1 MNFAG
6 KFGSG
11 AADTF
16 SSVALYSDS
25 PAHRGGSD
33 AVTIPDAHLLF
44 SGDYSRS
51 GTDLIVSDQFHRVV
65 VPNYFHGDKR
75 PMLVSPEGAPLDPGV
90 IEALTGHVQYAQA
103 SGAAAAGKV
112 VGHVVKM
119 TGSASVVR
127 NGVTVTLNEGDNVYQ
142 SDVVQTGSGST
153 LGLVLIDGTTFNLS
167 ASARLMLSDL
177 TYEAGSTS
185 NSALFTLVQGAA
197 SFVAGQVAKTGD
209 MKVGTPVATMG
220 IRGTAVILD
229 ISAVDGRVSISVVD
243 QRDGQVHAVQVFNTQ
258 GVLIGTVTSNGSA
271 LTLTP
276 VANFEVIAQES
287 NKTVAQVALEFN
299 TFQTLLQT
307 YDVGRQLFPNLPE
320 HTDNANPQQPTRFAG
335 SQIQPA
341 DSTSTQFNAP
351 VGANTGSLLP
361 AGPGTPVQVVINSG
375 SGPTGSSTAPADPIV
390 VQVVVPATP
399 LPFVVTPPTVSRIS
413 GDGGDHFGPVMSA
426 DGQSIVYDPDGS
438 IFLYDRQSNT
448 TITIAQAGNGFTY
461 SGQTISADGRYIVFQ
476 GSDGTQSYVFIY
488 NNDPSDS
495 AHYQHTIQLVEG
507 GAPAVSGDGSIIVV
521 EHGGNSIGVYD
532 QQGHVL
538 ATITPAAIGE
548 TGSVW
553 LPAISANGHLIAFWS
568 TGASTPGG
576 SGHLLTYDLSTGT
589 VTDIAST
596 ATDAG
601 NSAASLSAD
610 GRYIVY
616 QSDAPGGHS
625 EIYLYDLST
634 GQVVFHTA
642 NASGASYN
650 PVISPDG
657 HFIIFASDAHLTSGD
672 TNAVADTYVVD
683 VSDPGNPVYR
693 LVSSLADGTQSDAAS
708 NLGAAISVG
717 GLFVAFG
724 SSASNLSQGDTPGTG
739 DIFLADATSGHSA
752 IIRETANSPPIL
764 EASGIITLTGDHNGV
779 TLGVS
784 DPTGRFTAEFDADGN
799 IVWHFSEPRSDFASL
814 LPGQLAIQNFTVT
827 LSNSVGTTTIP
838 VRVSVYDADQPVAAV
853 VANPG
858 TIAGDNDGNTLT
870 GTAGNDILQGFGGD
884 DTIIGLTGLDRA
896 VYTDATGGIT
906 VDMAAWTVSGQGV
919 GTDTLTDIEAIQGS
933 NFIDHYSAVGFTGI
947 SGVPGVPIGLNTF
960 EGMAGDDFIIGNV
973 NVQGQA
979 LTRISYASATA
990 AVTVDFAAGT
1000 AIGNASVGSDHFTN
1014 VSGVIGSSFGDTL
1027 RGSDNI
1033 NGSYESFEGRGGND
1047 IIDGRGGYDL
1057 AVYSNDPATT
1067 LGITVNLAAGTVIGD
1082 ASIGT
1087 DTLDSVEA
1095 VRGTQFADTYDARH
1109 FGSAGFL
1116 NPATGN
1122 VGSYGTFNNFDGQ
1135 GGNDLIYGNGNTRI
1149 QYSQSTAAVTVD
1161 IELGTAHGTAS
1172 GDLANT
1178 GTDTFSG
1185 VNAVMG
1191 SMFGDTLLGSANN
1204 ESFLGLAG
1212 DDFIDGRGGFDTAQ
1226 YGILT
1231 FTTGGVSVDLVHGIV
1246 AGDAST
1252 GTDTLRSIEGVQGT
1266 NFNDTFDATN
1276 FGAAGYLDP
1285 LLFNVGNN
1293 GTYNQFEG
1301 WDGDDQIT
1309 GNGNTTILYVN
1320 AGAGVTVDLAAG
1332 TAHGTASGDLANIGQ
1347 DTITG
1352 GVNSVVGSNFGDV
1365 LLGSDNAP
1373 GTIEQFNGLGGNDT
1387 LDGRGGTDRLIGGG
1401 GADTFVYAA
1410 GYGAD
1415 TIADFHHSDGDRI
1428 DLTGVPGIHSLADV
1442 LAHATPSGVDTF
1454 IDFGGGNSLTL
1465 SNVSLASLVADDFV
1479 FNELATSTLT
1489 STAGVS
1495 IVVTPDGATN
1505 GFVFPGA
1512 GNVTTPGTPEDRIV
1526 LGYDIGA
1533 SHVVLNSDPMLG
1545 VHDFTPI
1552 SSVFHSFDGGSSVVT
1567 RLDAGNDVTLTQ
1579 TIELGTDANFFTTT
1593 IDIDNGGTL
1602 DLTGVRFMRSFDP
1615 DQDLQPFGTFF
1626 TFNDVAQNPDG
1637 SASFAIVSAIG
1648 PTSGVHAALVGLGGQ
1663 WRGSVFGFTNT
1674 DPYVPGAFDTPVD
1687 PNGALDDLAI
1697 SLTNDIGTVVA
1708 GSHVQIT
1715 YFTTAN
1721 VATDG
1726 SNALYGAAGNDTVDG
1741 LGGDDLL
1748 IGLGGADTFV
1758 FSPGAGHDT
1767 IYDFTP
1773 GADRIQ
1779 LDHFSGVPLSV
1790 NGVFTEADLDA
1801 WRATPGVFETQG
1813 NDTLIHLSPDD
1824 TLLLK
1829 NVAAADLHAAD
1840 FIVVAN
1846 QAPTVDGDMA
1856 IAVVRGSSVA
1866 LTTADVKADDLDG
1879 DPASLTFTVVESSH
1893 GHLFNAESGDTI
1905 APGDHFTLGDIQANW
1920 ILFVTDDPD
1929 YAGAGAVT
1937 LTLSDG
1943 ASPDRTVFVGASI
1956 VDAQFTVLTADGY
1969 DFDQDDPIGAMGRG
1983 DVVPDSADP
1992 AHSFTIVNGQAN
2004 RDFLVTGSGFVY
2016 NPELHRFTAGTIT
2029 FIQEVTH
2036 DPSHTPLATFS
2047 LHVPAAD
2054 WYNAVVAQSHGDQG
2068 PIEALVSQWTFS
2080 FVGNGGGDAFFA
2092 GDVND
2097 IFTGR
2102 SGNDTLGG
2110 EFGYDRANYGGA
2122 TGPINVQLAAG
2133 TVTGDGSVGADTLQS
2148 IEFVT
2153 GSNFADTFNATGFS
2167 ASSTNAGSTVAFNVG
2182 GTFNEFEGR
2191 GGNDTIIGNGD
2202 TRISYYHATSGVTVT
2217 FDGWISG
2224 QGASGHASG
2233 DSSVGTDTFTGVS
2246 RVRGSF
2252 FDDTFFGSDN
2262 PFGTNENFEGLGG
2275 HDVTH
2280 GGVGFDRAIY
2290 RGAFVG
2296 TGITVDLAA
2305 GTVTGGSDV
2314 GSDLLDSVEG
2324 ITGTDFADVYNA
2336 VGFSTSSANAGN
2348 TQVSATNATATDF
2361 NEFEGAGGDDTVIG
2375 NGNTRIAFYN
2385 ATGGVVVTLGDN
2397 TDPNASTNH
2406 GSAVGASSGVDD
2418 IVSGVTRVRGSE
2430 FNDIITGNSANNT
2443 LEGRA
2448 GNDVLDGRAG
2458 DDVLIGGTG
2467 ADIFVYE
2474 ANGGHDRI
2482 TDFNRAQGDRIDLRL
2497 AGISGIGTGSGLAT
2511 LTTGAFNP
2519 SNGEFTAGAG
2529 SDTRIT
2535 GFGSGNSI
2543 IVQGMVGSQ
2552 ASDFIFTG
2560 QVAVTVQTPD
2570 GYDFSTLYDDLAAS
2584 NAAQLANDDTHI
2596 FAVNTARG
2604 ITFELIG
2611 TGLASSGGGTVTAI
2625 NILNTTDPAQTTQDH
2640 VLVNTNGWNIQAID
2654 LFAAIGE
2661 YNSPVT
2667 REAGIA
2673 DLNAIFNSVSYSAV
2687 GTGGF
2692 ADNHSQ
2698 PHDGADVFFGGN
2710 QADVFNGMPG
2720 PFGPFDPGSDT
2731 VDYSHATAP
2740 VSVNLFDGTTS
2751 GAAAA
2756 GDIFISIENLRGSD
2770 FNDVLT
2776 GDGQNNV
2783 IEGGLGNDTLDG
2795 GASGYGVDT
2804 ASYEHATAAV
2814 SVSLAFVGA
2823 QNTGAAGTDT
2833 LINIEGLRGSDFNDT
2848 LTGNGGSVLEGGL
2861 GDDHLIGH
2869 GGETGDTASYA
2880 HASSGVTVDLSTPNP
2895 QNTGGA
2901 GIDTLTN
2908 IANLTGSQFN
2918 DTLTGDTHD
2927 NTFFGNGG
2935 NDTFV
2940 FNDTALGG
2948 IGNDTIGDFMSGQD
2962 HIQLD
2967 YAAFD
2972 SSGSNDFSAWVAA
2985 GHVIIDGNDVLI
2997 DLHLNGQNTIRL
3009 QNASFGG
3016 LHANDFI
3023 LPAGGGA

>member
-16 SSVALYSDS
+16 SSVALNTDS
-25 PAHRGGSD
+25 PAHHGGSD

-75 PMLVSPEGAPLDPGV
+75 PTLVSPEGAPLDPGV

-103 SGAAAAGKV
+103 SGTAAAGKV

-258 GVLIGTVTSNGSA
+258 GVLIGTVTSNGST

-287 NKTVAQVALEFN
+287 NKTVAQIALEFN
-299 TFQTLLQT
+299 AFQTLLQT

-335 SQIQPA
+335 TQIQPT
-341 DSTSTQFNAP
+341 DSTSTQFNVP
-351 VGANTGSLLP
+351 VGANTGIPLP
-361 AGPGTPVQVVINSG
+361 TGIGTPVQVVINSG
-375 SGPTGSSTAPADPIV
+375 FGPTGTSTPPVDPIV
-390 VQVVVPATP
+390 VQVVIPATP

-413 GDGGDHFGPVMSA
+413 GNGGDHFGPVMSA

-448 TITIAQAGNGFTY
+448 TITIAQAGGGFTY
-461 SGQTISADGRYIVFQ
+461 SGQTISADGHYIVFQ

-495 AHYQHTIQLVEG
+495 AHYQQTIQLVAG

-548 TGSVW
+548 SGSVW
-553 LPAISANGHLIAFWS
+553 LPAISADGHLIAFWS
-568 TGASTPGG
+568 TDASTPGG
-576 SGHLLTYDLSTGT
+576 SGHLFTYDLSTGT

-601 NSAASLSAD
+601 NSAASFSAD

-672 TNAVADTYVVD
+672 TNAVTDTYVVD

-693 LVSSLADGTQSDAAS
+693 LVSNLADGTQPDAAS
-708 NLGAAISVG
+708 NLGAAISIG
-717 GLFVAFG
+717 GLYVAFG

-739 DIFLADATSGHSA
+739 DIFLADSTSGHSA
-752 IIRETANSPPIL
+752 IIRETANSPSIL

-784 DPTGRFTAEFDADGN
+784 DPTGRFTAEFDANGN

-814 LPGQLAIQNFTVT
+814 LPGQFAIQNFTIT
-827 LSNSVGTTTIP
+827 LSNGVGTTTIP
-838 VRVSVYDADQPVAAV
+838 VRVSIYDADQPVTTV

-858 TIAGDNDGNTLT
+858 TIAGDNDSNTLT

-884 DTIIGLTGLDRA
+884 DTIIGLTGVDRA

-919 GTDTLTDIEAIQGS
+919 GIDTLTDIEAIQGS

-947 SGVPGVPIGLNTF
+947 SGVPGVPIGFNSF
-960 EGMAGDDFIIGNV
+960 EGMAGDDFITGNV

-1014 VSGVIGSSFGDTL
+1014 VNAVVGSSFGDTL
-1027 RGSDNI
+1027 RGSDNP
-1033 NGSYESFEGRGGND
+1033 NGTYEQYDARGGND
-1047 IIDGRGGYDL
+1047 TIDGRGGYDF
-1057 AVYSNDPATT
+1057 ASYNSDPATT
-1067 LGITVNLAAGTVIGD
+1067 SGITVNLAAGTVVGD

-1087 DTLDSVEA
+1087 DTLRHVEA
-1095 VRGTQFADTYDARH
+1095 VRGTNFADTYNAIG
-1109 FGSAGFL
+1109 FSGGSTNAGSL
-1116 NPATGN
+1116 
-1122 VGSYGTFNNFDGQ
+1122 GTFNNFDGAD
-1135 GGNDLIYGNGNTRI
+1135 GNDSIYGNGNTRI
-1149 QYSQSTAAVTVD
+1149 QYSNATAAVLV
-1161 IELGTAHGTAS
+1161 
-1172 GDLANT
+1172 DLADTCAGGT
-1178 GTDTFSG
+1178 GVARDRADALNHTNFDLASVGIDTIHGG

-1191 SMFGDTLLGSANN
+1191 SMFGDSLLGSANN
-1204 ESFLGLAG
+1204 ENFQGLGG

-1226 YGILT
+1226 YGNLT
-1231 FTTGGVSVDLVHGIV
+1231 YTTGGVSVDFVHGLV
-1246 AGDAST
+1246 TGDASI
-1252 GTDTLRSIEGVQGT
+1252 GTDTLRSIESVQGT

-1276 FGAAGYLDP
+1276 FGAAGYLNP

-1332 TAHGTASGDLANIGQ
+1332 TAHGTAPGDLANVGQ
-1347 DTITG
+1347 DTII

-1373 GTIEQFNGLGGNDT
+1373 ETFEQFNGLGGNDT
-1387 LDGRGGTDRLIGGG
+1387 LDGRGGTDMLIGGS

-1428 DLTGVPGIHSLADV
+1428 DLTGVPGIHSLSDV
-1442 LAHATPSGVDTF
+1442 LAVAVTEAGNTL
-1454 IDFGGGNSLTL
+1454 IDFGNGDTLELTG
-1465 SNVSLASLVADDFV
+1465 VSTLVESDFV
-1479 FNELATSTLT
+1479 FAAGPNDPPELSFAPTYLHFDGSTLASGPVATTNVGNGADGVTLAGWVNWDGTGSGAQLLFYNGST
-1489 STAGVS
+1489 SDSGFGLAG
-1495 IVVTPDGATN
+1495 IVTPQG
-1505 GFVFPGA
+1505 
-1512 GNVTTPGTPEDRIV
+1512 
-1526 LGYDIGA
+1526 L
-1533 SHVVLNSDPMLG
+1533 ML
-1545 VHDFTPI
+1545 HI
-1552 SSVFHSFDGGSSVVT
+1552 QHGG
-1567 RLDAGNDVTLTQ
+1567 
-1579 TIELGTDANFFTTT
+1579 
-1593 IDIDNGGTL
+1593 ID
-1602 DLTGVRFMRSFDP
+1602 
-1615 DQDLQPFGTFF
+1615 
-1626 TFNDVAQNPDG
+1626 
-1637 SASFAIVSAIG
+1637 
-1648 PTSGVHAALVGLGGQ
+1648 
-1663 WRGSVFGFTNT
+1663 
-1674 DPYVPGAFDTPVD
+1674 
-1687 PNGALDDLAI
+1687 
-1697 SLTNDIGTVVA
+1697 
-1708 GSHVQIT
+1708 
-1715 YFTTAN
+1715 
-1721 VATDG
+1721 
-1726 SNALYGAAGNDTVDG
+1726 GNDTGITIAAGEWHQLALTHVNGTFTLYVDG
-1741 LGGDDLL
+1741 TAEYSLQQNVNDIPGSYDYPDLTMIGGVTVEGAAFQDEGFHGSIADVSVWNVALDQPQVQATLFTSLSGNESGLVAYFPLNDGSGAIATDLVNSAGNLTLLGNPDWTVNSSDNWLDNGATINEDTSLRLTSLSVFDADAASAQISVTLSVQHGTLAFDNANEPGLTGDLDGSDGTLSL
-1748 IGLGGADTFV
+1748 TGSQSAINAALAHGVVYTPDPNYNGSDTLTMTADDHGHNGPGGAQSATQQFD
-1758 FSPGAGHDT
+1758 
-1767 IYDFTP
+1767 INITP
-1773 GADRIQ
+1773 
-1779 LDHFSGVPLSV
+1779 V
-1790 NGVFTEADLDA
+1790 NDA
-1801 WRATPGVFETQG
+1801 P
-1813 NDTLIHLSPDD
+1813 
-1824 TLLLK
+1824 
-1829 NVAAADLHAAD
+1829 
-1840 FIVVAN
+1840 
-1846 QAPTVDGDMA
+1846 PTVDGDMA
-1856 IAVVRGSSVA
+1856 IAVVRGSSVE
-1866 LTTADVKADDLDG
+1866 LTTADLNAVDLDSA
-1879 DPASLTFTVVESSH
+1879 PASLIFTVVESSH
-1893 GHLFNAESGDTI
+1893 GHLAYSDTAATI
-1905 APGDHFTLGDIQANW
+1905 APGDHFTLGDIQAHR
-1920 ILFVTDDPD
+1920 ILFVADDPG
-1929 YAGAGAVT
+1929 YAGAGGVA

-1956 VDAQFTVLTADGY
+1956 VDAQFTVLTVNGY

-1983 DVVPDSADP
+1983 DVVPGTDP
-1992 AHSFTIVNGQAN
+1992 IHSFRIVNVLEN
-2004 RDFLVTGSGFVY
+2004 RDFIFSGTDFTYDGNNVLTG
-2016 NPELHRFTAGTIT
+2016 GTIT

-2036 DPSHTPLATFS
+2036 DNQSPLATFS
-2047 LHVPAAD
+2047 MHVPAAD
-2054 WYNAVVAQSHGDQG
+2054 WYHAVVAQSNGDQG

-2080 FVGNGGGDAFFA
+2080 FVGNAGADAFFA

-2110 EFGYDRANYGGA
+2110 ESGYDRANYGGA
-2122 TGPINVQLAAG
+2122 TGPINVQLADG

-2153 GSNFADTFNATGFS
+2153 GSNFDDTFDATGFD
-2167 ASSTNAGSTVAFNVG
+2167 ASSANAGSTIAFNVG

-2191 GGNDTIIGNGD
+2191 GGNDTITGNGD

-2217 FDGWISG
+2217 FDGWVG
-2224 QGASGHASG
+2224 QGASGHATG

-2262 PFGTNENFEGLGG
+2262 PSGTAENFEGLGG
-2275 HDVTH
+2275 HDVIH
-2280 GGVGFDRAIY
+2280 GGVGFDRAVY
-2290 RGAFVG
+2290 RGAFIG

-2397 TDPNASTNH
+2397 TDPNAATNH

-2448 GNDVLDGRAG
+2448 GNDVLGG
-2458 DDVLIGGTG
+2458 LGGNDVLTGGTG
-2467 ADIFVYE
+2467 ADIFVYD
-2474 ANGGHDRI
+2474 AGGGNDRL
-2482 TDFNRAQGDRIDLRL
+2482 TDFNRSQGDRIDLRL
-2497 AGISGIGTGSGLAT
+2497 AGISGIGSGSGLAT
-2511 LTTGAFNP
+2511 LTTGTFNP
-2519 SNGEFTAGAG
+2519 GNGEFTAGLG

-2543 IVQGMVGSQ
+2543 VVQGMVGLQ
-2552 ASDFIFTG
+2552 ASDFIFVG
-2560 QVAVTVQTPD
+2560 QVAITVQTPD

-2584 NAAQLANDDTHI
+2584 AVKPANDDTHI

-2611 TGLASSGGGTVTAI
+2611 TGFTDQNGGTVTAI

-2640 VLVNTNGWNIQAID
+2640 VLVNTNGWNINPTA
-2654 LFAAIGE
+2654 LFTAIGAYQANHAHTAE
-2661 YNSPVT
+2661 L
-2667 REAGIA
+2667 
-2673 DLNAIFNSVSYSAV
+2673 DAIFNAVSYSAV
-2687 GTGGF
+2687 GSAGF

-2698 PHDGADVFFGGN
+2698 PQNGADVFFGGN

-2720 PFGPFDPGSDT
+2720 PFGPGDPGSDT
-2731 VDYSHATAP
+2731 VDYSHASSY
-2740 VSVNLFDGTTS
+2740 VSVNLFSGATS
-2751 GAAAA
+2751 GVAAA
-2756 GDIFISIENLRGSD
+2756 GDVYISIENLRGTAH
-2770 FNDVLT
+2770 NDWLT

-2783 IEGGLGNDTLDG
+2783 IEGGDGNDTLDG
-2795 GASGYGVDT
+2795 GANGFGVDIV
-2804 ASYEHATAAV
+2804 SYQHAISA
-2814 SVSLAFVGA
+2814 
-2823 QNTGAAGTDT
+2823 
-2833 LINIEGLRGSDFNDT
+2833 
-2848 LTGNGGSVLEGGL
+2848 
-2861 GDDHLIGH
+2861 
-2869 GGETGDTASYA
+2869 
-2880 HASSGVTVDLSTPNP
+2880 VTVDLSIVGQSQDT
-2895 QNTGGA
+2895 QGA
-2901 GIDTLTN
+2901 GSDTLSSFEG
-2908 IANLTGSQFN
+2908 IRGSAHN
-2918 DTLTGDTHD
+2918 DTLT
-2927 NTFFGNGG
+2927 
-2935 NDTFV
+2935 
-2940 FNDTALGG
+2940 
-2948 IGNDTIGDFMSGQD
+2948 
-2962 HIQLD
+2962 
-2967 YAAFD
+2967 
-2972 SSGSNDFSAWVAA
+2972 
-2985 GHVIIDGNDVLI
+2985 
-2997 DLHLNGQNTIRL
+2997 
-3009 QNASFGG
+3009 
-3016 LHANDFI
+3016 
-3023 LPAGGGA
+3023 